1 MDYILVVEGYMDVV
15 ALHQS
20 GVTKVVATLG
30 TATTTEH
37 LKTLARTTNTIVF
50 CFDGDDAGRA
60 AAWKALKI
68 TLPVVKSGLLVKFLF
83 LPDGE
88 DPDTLVK
95 KESAKAFE
103 QRINKAKMLSKFLF
117 DHVKTQVD
125 FNTIEGKTLF
135 LEKVSALIA
144 LVTYDAYQE
153 QLLEGTS
160 QVVGQSIER
169 VKGVFIKQ
177 VEKVQIQKI
186 QAQQIQTQVQVPP
199 NREYED
205 AMPSFVNNDDEYRY
219 ESSATPRENNAIKVL
234 MGRMISLLLNYPL
247 LADENGIAEE
257 RIRKIERSEVLLKL
271 VREAEI
277 EDEITKEQLIGLFKS
292 KPGIQQRL
300 QELSELDP

>member
-1 MDYILVVEGYMDVV
+1 
-15 ALHQS
+15 
-20 GVTKVVATLG
+20 LG

-144 LVTYDAYQE
+144 LVTYDVFKC
-153 QLLEGTS
+153 S
-160 QVVGQSIER
+160 VV
-169 VKGVFIKQ
+169 V
-177 VEKVQIQKI
+177 
-186 QAQQIQTQVQVPP
+186 AVPNVATTLVTP
-199 NREYED
+199 D
-205 AMPSFVNNDDEYRY
+205 WC
-219 ESSATPRENNAIKVL
+219 SATTSI
-234 MGRMISLLLNYPL
+234 YPSTT
-247 LADENGIAEE
+247 
-257 RIRKIERSEVLLKL
+257 KI
-271 VREAEI
+271 
-277 EDEITKEQLIGLFKS
+277 
-292 KPGIQQRL
+292 
-300 QELSELDP
+300 